1 MPQAIAG
8 LIVAAVGLTGTAAAI
23 ATAVIALAVTVGLN
37 YIAMQVFGSGGTA
50 KPSDGQRIIRVNV
63 GSRIR
68 HYGKVRVGGQL
79 TFYDSRNGDLY
90 SLVTTGQGEIT
101 AITEFL
107 LNGKVVTVDGS
118 GRVTSKSYVKSG
130 TQYPISIH
138 HRLGTDDQLAY
149 SQLTSVFSEWTS
161 DHRQRGCS
169 SVLVISRGVPSEKF
183 SDVYDGS
190 REPEAMI
197 TAETSQVYDPR
208 KDSTAVIGYDVDGD
222 PIMGSG
228 AHRIASPAT
237 WEYSD
242 NWALCFADY
251 LAHADGYGMGY
262 DAINWTN
269 IASEA
274 EICDETVTTVDART
288 IAKWRV
294 SGSYKL
300 ADDERRVVVKE
311 FLKAADGF
319 MWQDAEGL
327 ANIRCGR
334 WIAPTVHIP
343 EKHILGCTAS
353 LGTDAQSRANEV
365 RVIYLEP
372 RFDYTETEAAPL
384 IDWPARIALGRAE
397 VSRFDCYYC
406 PDHNQAQRIGKRILK
421 RLGERW
427 ALTITTN
434 LFGLNAIGER
444 FITVTISELE
454 IVELSF
460 EVTSLKIDP
469 KALNVEIGLLQAEAG
484 DFDFDAAEEEGDPPG
499 DVPSTSVPIVIEEIS
514 NLTLAAV
521 DVTLGGATGV
531 GIRATWDVP
540 IRTGLLAQVQYRA
553 TGDSEWLEMTVSQDD
568 LLATSGI
575 VSSGIEYEVRAR
587 HITVAGRA
595 SDWSSIETITPTVAE
610 TAPSTPSAFSAI
622 GGTGNADLAWINSPE
637 SNFHHVE
644 IYASTTADFSTASQV
659 GTDQLGSPGA
669 DGSATVTLA
678 AGTQFLWLV
687 AYASTGLSSVPT
699 AAQTVEVL

>member
-79 TFYDSRNGDLY
+79 TFYESRNGTLY
-90 SLVTTGQGEIT
+90 SLVTTSQGKLT
-101 AITEFL
+101 AITEVL
-107 LNGKVVTVDGS
+107 LNGKLVTVDGS
-118 GRVTSKSYVKSG
+118 GLVTDARYKGAVSV
-130 TQYPISIH
+130 H
-138 HRLGTDDQLAY
+138 NRMGTDDQTAY
-149 SQLTSVFSEWTS
+149 SQLTGIFSEWTT
-161 DHRQRGCS
+161 DHRQRGCG
-169 SVLVISRGVPSEKF
+169 SVLVIARGVKSEDF
-183 SDVYDGS
+183 SEVYEGN
-190 REPEAMI
+190 REPEPTI
-197 TAETSQVYDPR
+197 TYETTAVYDPR
-208 KDSTAVIGYDVDGD
+208 KDSTAVIGYDEAGD

-228 AHRIASPAT
+228 SHRVGSSAT

-242 NWALCFADY
+242 NWALCFGDY
-251 LAHADGYGMGY
+251 LAHPDGYGMGY
-262 DAINWTN
+262 DAINWVN
-269 IASEA
+269 IAQEA
-274 EICDETVTTVDART
+274 AICDLTVETVDART
-288 IAKWRV
+288 IPQWRV
-294 SGSYKL
+294 AGSYKM
-300 ADDERRVVVKE
+300 ADDERRAVVKE
-311 FLKAADGF
+311 FLKAGDGF
-319 MWQDAEGL
+319 MFQDADGL

-343 EKHILGCTAS
+343 EKHIIGCTAS
-353 LGTDAQSRANEV
+353 LGTDAQDRANEV
-365 RVIYLEP
+365 RVIYMEP

-384 IDWPARIALGRAE
+384 VDVPARLALGRGE
-397 VSRFDCYYC
+397 VSRFDCYFC

-444 FITVTISELE
+444 FITVTISELG
-454 IVELSF
+454 ITELSF
-460 EVTSLKIDP
+460 EVTSIKIDP
-469 KALNVEIGLLQAEAG
+469 ARLNVSIGLLEAKEE
-484 DFDFDAAEEEGDPPG
+484 DFTFDAAEEEGTPPG
-499 DVPSTSVPIVIEEIS
+499 DVPSTSVPIVIEEVA
-514 NLTLAAV
+514 NLALAAV
-521 DVTLGGATGV
+521 QVSLGGGSGV
-531 GIRATWDVP
+531 GIRATWDAP
-540 IRTGLLAQVQYRA
+540 TRTGLLAQVQFRA
-553 TGDSEWLEMTVSQDD
+553 TGDSDWLEMTVSQDD
-568 LLATSGI
+568 RVALTGI
-575 VSSGIEYEVRAR
+575 ISTGVEYEVRAR
-587 HITVAGRA
+587 HVTVAGRP
-595 SDWSSIETITPTVAE
+595 SDWSATETITPTVAE
-610 TAPSTPSAFSAI
+610 TAPSTPSAFSAT
-622 GGTGNADLAWINSPE
+622 GGTGDADLSWINSPE

-669 DGSATVTLA
+669 DGSATVTLV

-687 AYASTGLSSVPT
+687 AYSATGLSSVPT